1 MSKQDHERYKEK
13 LKNMPKFRDDMMNLT
28 RQING
33 NFESLS
39 PNHSNMYAELIKSF
53 NPRLQ

>member
-1 MSKQDHERYKEK
+1 MPRY
-13 LKNMPKFRDDMMNLT
+13 RDEMMNLM

-39 PNHSNMYAELIKSF
+39 PNYSNIYAELIKSF
-53 NPRLQ
+53 NPRLA

>member
-1 MSKQDHERYKEK
+1 
-13 LKNMPKFRDDMMNLT
+13 MPKYRDEMMNLM

-53 NPRLQ
+53 NPRLA